1 MKSSLH
7 TARALLLA
15 LPMTLLTATAAFA
28 QSGAASDLQRVEV
41 SGRKLP
47 QVTRLDVRAACPGVD
62 KALQESLESA
72 WHRVDTPDTV
82 RVQFSLKGNEITSV
96 RTKGSVDF
104 YRTPVKRA
112 VHMLDC
118 SAGSDDKEQLF
129 SFSIRFN
136 APDASDPSYRVALLT
151 ETSAD

>member
-1 MKSSLH
+1 MKSSPH

-47 QVTRLDVRAACPGVD
+47 EVTRLDVRAACPGVD
-62 KALQESLESA
+62 KALLESLEMVSY
-72 WHRVDTPDTV
+72 REGSPGTV
-82 RVQFSLKGNEITSV
+82 RVQFQLKGNEITAV
-96 RTKGSVDF
+96 NTKGGPVA
-104 YRTPVKRA
+104 YRMPLRRA
-112 VHMLDC
+112 VRMLDC
-118 SAGSDDKEQLF
+118 GDSSDKEQVF
-129 SFSIRFN
+129 SFAVRFN
-136 APDASDPSYRVALLT
+136 AVDEQNKNYRVALLT